1 MKNGLTQVLKKL
13 TISMKMI
20 LCFQMTINQNNTM
33 MIQMKQMNQIKF
45 NRNKKLSKRNL
56 LKICLNKIIQ
66 DIQVFNNIKL
76 KYNFYNLIS
85 LIKKEPV
92 FCV

>member
-45 NRNKKLSKRNL
+45 KRNKKLSKMNL

-76 KYNFYNLIS
+76 KYNFL
-85 LIKKEPV
+85 
-92 FCV
+92 